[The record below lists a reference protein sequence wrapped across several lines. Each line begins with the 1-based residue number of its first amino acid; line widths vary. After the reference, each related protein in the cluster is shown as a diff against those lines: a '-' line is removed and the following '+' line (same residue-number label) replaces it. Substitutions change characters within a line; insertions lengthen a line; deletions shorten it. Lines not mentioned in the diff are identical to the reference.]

1 MNPLVCFTNYG
12 HTAIVS
18 LGGVRR
24 ARQPRIM
31 RENRYGELPM
41 TVLFPVRLIFRSVVS
56 TVVPEAKNLGEPS
69 WSELETLV
77 ETALQNLPRAMHRQL
92 RLFIRTIQWV
102 PIFRYGRRFTSLSAE
117 QRMQVL
123 CYLQDHRLEAIRC
136 GFWGLR
142 TLALLGYYG
151 RPEGVQTIGY
161 AADPRGWGAL
171 R

>member
-1 MNPLVCFTNYG
+1 MNPLVCFTNHG

-24 ARQPRIM
+24 ARQPRTM
-31 RENRYGELPM
+31 RKNGYGELPM
-41 TVLFPVRLIFRSVVS
+41 MVLLPVRSIFRAVVS
-56 TVVPEAKNLGEPS
+56 TVVPEARNLGEPD
-69 WSELETLV
+69 WSALETLV

-92 RLFIRTIQWV
+92 RLFMHTIQWMPV
-102 PIFRYGRRFTSLSAE
+102 FRYGRSFTSLSAE

-123 CYLQDHRLEAIRC
+123 CYLQDHRLEVIRC

-151 RPEGVQTIGY
+151 RPEGVQVIGY
-161 AADPRGWGAL
+161 AADPRGWEAL